1 MHYEITP
8 LAFQTWF
15 QLFLGS
21 CFRVELYGEVFLG
34 DHVSG
39 DPVLGL
45 VRRAHHPQVTRW
57 GKSCPLREEVTVQRE
72 A

>member
-1 MHYEITP
+1 MER
-8 LAFQTWF
+8 F
-15 QLFLGS
+15 
-21 CFRVELYGEVFLG
+21 FLG
-34 DHVSG
+34 DHVLG
-39 DPVLGL
+39 DLVLGL